1 MNNVICIV
9 RNKKYNWHVA
19 YLKYR
24 NEIKIY
30 ELLKSKGIECFLPIR
45 LSKRIWSDRVKII
58 KEPLFS
64 GYIFVR
70 VSSSEY
76 YEVLFTDGVL
86 RYVSFENKPA
96 VIRDCQI
103 ESLKLLMENV
113 NEEIEVSTSR
123 ICKGCYVK
131 IINGPLKNI
140 IGEVVE
146 TRGKRCLLLRFEPL
160 GYNIHVN
167 LGDNKIE
174 ILAKDMVWNSA

>member
-1 MNNVICIV
+1 MNGTTYFV
-9 RNKKYNWHVA
+9 KKKEYKWHAA

-24 NEIKIY
+24 NELKVY
-30 ELLKSKGIECFLPIR
+30 ELLKSKGIECYLPLR

-64 GYIFVR
+64 GYIFVK
-70 VSSSEY
+70 VNTSEY

-103 ESLKLLMENV
+103 DSLKLFLENV
-113 NEEIEVSTSR
+113 NEKIEISTAR
-123 ICKGCYVK
+123 IHKGCFVK
-131 IINGPLKNI
+131 IINGPLKNS

-146 TRGKRCLLLRFEPL
+146 MKGKQCLLLRFEPL
-160 GYNIHVN
+160 GYNIHVD
-167 LGDNKIE
+167 LGDNEIE
-174 ILAKDMVWNSA
+174 VLTDTKVISA